1 MFAGVNLSI
10 FVRFPGVA
18 GKDIKFF
25 VQILVRPM
33 RIALAQLNYH
43 VGNFP
48 ENTARIISSI
58 EKAKEGKADLVVFSE
73 LSVCGYYPNDL
84 LERLEFIREALDSVE
99 KIAVHCVGIAALV
112 GGPSLNPSPN
122 GKMLFN
128 SAFFLQDGKIKSI
141 HNKTLLPTYDVFDE
155 YRHFESNREFT
166 LAVVNGERIAI
177 TICEDLWFNQ
187 KVMSSFGRENL
198 YSTSPMEENCRQHP
212 DLVVNLSASPFS
224 YHQEK
229 LRKDILIENA
239 VNYQVPVIYVNQV
252 GAQTELIFD
261 GGSLMVDRHGEVV
274 RELAYFREDF
284 AIVDTSDPGRGE
296 VQPATEASEKIEKAL
311 VLGISDYFR
320 KSGFR
325 KATLGLSGGI
335 DSALTLVLAVKAL
348 GAENVS
354 VLLMPSQYSSDHS
367 VTDAIALAE
376 RLKVAYEIVPI
387 HGMAEAF
394 DQALEGVFKG
404 LPHDLTEEN
413 IQARIRGS
421 LLMAF
426 SNKFGHILL
435 NTSNKSEAAVGY
447 GTLYGDM
454 NGGLSVLGD
463 LYKTEVY
470 QLSRYINRDTEII
483 PENTLIKPPS
493 AELRP
498 GQKDSDSLPEYDLL
512 DAILFRYIDQVESV
526 QEIIAAGFDETV
538 VKKVVTLVNR
548 NEYKR
553 FQAPPTLRI
562 SSKAFGFG
570 RKMPIVAR
578 YPL

>member
-1 MFAGVNLSI
+1 
-10 FVRFPGVA
+10 
-18 GKDIKFF
+18 
-25 VQILVRPM
+25 M

-48 ENTARIISSI
+48 QNSARIIDAI
-58 EKAKEGKADLVVFSE
+58 GKAKLEGADLVVFSE

-84 LERLEFIREALDSVE
+84 LERLEFIRESLAAIE
-99 KIAVHCVGIAALV
+99 KIAAICDGIAALV
-112 GGPSLNPSPN
+112 GGPSINPSPK

-128 SAFFLQDGKIKSI
+128 SAFFLQDGAIKSI
-141 HNKTLLPTYDVFDE
+141 HSKTLLPTYDVFDE
-155 YRHFESNREFT
+155 YRHFESNKEFN
-166 LAVVNGERIAI
+166 LIELKGCRIAV

-187 KVMSSFGRENL
+187 KVMNSFGRENL
-198 YSTSPMEENCRQHP
+198 YATSPMEENCRQYP
-212 DLVVNLSASPFS
+212 DLVINLSASPFS
-224 YHQEK
+224 YHQER
-229 LRKDILIENA
+229 LRKDILVENA
-239 VNYQVPVIYVNQV
+239 VKYKVPIIYVNQV

-261 GGSLMVDRHGEVV
+261 GGSVMVDKHGKVV
-274 RELAYFREDF
+274 KELAYFIEDF
-284 AIVDTSDPGRGE
+284 AVVDTSDQE
-296 VQPATEASEKIEKAL
+296 LNEIQPLTETSDRIYQAL

-335 DSALTLVLAVKAL
+335 DSALTLVLAVRAL
-348 GAENVS
+348 GAENVK

-367 VTDAIALAE
+367 VNDAVTLANK
-376 RLKVAYEIVPI
+376 LGIDYETIPI
-387 HGMAEAF
+387 HGITNEFEKSLASIF
-394 DQALEGVFKG
+394 RG
-404 LPHDLTEEN
+404 LPADLTEEN
-413 IQARIRGS
+413 IQARVRGS

-426 SNKFGHILL
+426 SNKFGCIVL

-470 QLSRYINRDTEII
+470 QLSRFINKYEEII
-483 PENTLIKPPS
+483 PENTILKPPS

-498 GQKDSDSLPEYDLL
+498 DQKDSDSLPDYELL
-512 DAILFRYIDQVESV
+512 DAILFQYIDQARSV
-526 QEIIAAGFDETV
+526 QDLIESGFEEAV
-538 VKKVVTLVNR
+538 VRKVVSLVNQ

-553 FQAPPTLRI
+553 FQAPPTLRV

>member
-1 MFAGVNLSI
+1 
-10 FVRFPGVA
+10 
-18 GKDIKFF
+18 
-25 VQILVRPM
+25 M

-48 ENTARIISSI
+48 DNSDRIISSI
-58 EKAKEGKADLVVFSE
+58 EKAKDGNADLVVFSE

-84 LERLEFIREALDSVE
+84 LERLEFVQEALDAIV
-99 KIAVHCVGIAALV
+99 KIASHCKGIAALV
-112 GGPSLNPSPN
+112 GGPSINPSPN
-122 GKMLFN
+122 GKMLYN
-128 SAFFLQDGKIKSI
+128 SAYFLQDGQIRSI
-141 HNKTLLPTYDVFDE
+141 HHKTLLPTYDVFDE
-155 YRHFESNREFT
+155 YRHFESNKEFN
-166 LAVVNGERIAI
+166 LVEINGYKLAI

-187 KVMSSFGRENL
+187 KVMNSFGRENL
-198 YSTSPMEENCRQHP
+198 YSTSPMAENCRQNP
-212 DLVVNLSASPFS
+212 DLVINLSASPFS

-239 VNYQVPVIYVNQV
+239 VKFEVPVIYVNQV

-261 GGSLMVDRHGEVV
+261 GGSLMIDKYGRVV
-274 RELAYFREDF
+274 KELAYFQEDF
-284 AIVDTSDPGRGE
+284 AIVDTMVQDTYE
-296 VQPATEASEKIEKAL
+296 VQPPSEPSEKIYQAL

-320 KSGFR
+320 KSGFT

-335 DSALTLVLAVKAL
+335 DSALTLVLAVRAL
-348 GAENVS
+348 GAENVK
-354 VLLMPSQYSSDHS
+354 VLLMPSQFSSDHS
-367 VTDAIALAE
+367 VEDAIVLARRLGVDYETIMIQGITNEFDLALA
-376 RLKVAYEIVPI
+376 KVF
-387 HGMAEAF
+387 HGLSF
-394 DQALEGVFKG
+394 
-404 LPHDLTEEN
+404 DLTEEN
-413 IQARIRGS
+413 IQARVRGS

-470 QLSRYINRDTEII
+470 QLSHYINRREEII
-483 PENTLIKPPS
+483 PLNTILKPPS

-498 GQKDSDSLPEYDLL
+498 GQKDSDSLPEYELL
-512 DAILFRYIDQVESV
+512 DAILFQYIDQAKSV
-526 QEIIAAGFDETV
+526 RELISFGFGEAV
-538 VKKVVTLVNR
+538 VRKVVTLVNR

-553 FQAPPTLRI
+553 FQAPPTLRV

-570 RKMPIVAR
+570 RKMPIVAV
-578 YPL
+578 YPK